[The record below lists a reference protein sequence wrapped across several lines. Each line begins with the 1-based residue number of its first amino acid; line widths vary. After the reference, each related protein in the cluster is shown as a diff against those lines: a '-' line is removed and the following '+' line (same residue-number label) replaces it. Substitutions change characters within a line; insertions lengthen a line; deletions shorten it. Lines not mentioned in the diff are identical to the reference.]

1 MSGPR
6 ALFAIACVETL
17 RLLRSPTSLSLLLI
31 VPAMQLLLFGYAIR
45 PDAATLRLAI
55 AGSDRG
61 QAALVDLA
69 RQSGLSVVARN
80 LPPGAAAAMVR
91 RGEVE
96 AAAELP
102 SEPGKPLRIV
112 IDGSDPA
119 LTAGLDQRVRA
130 IYWRGVAERAEVDG
144 FAPPLAIERLYNAKA
159 RADWGFLPALIGTI
173 LMIAMLMLGTLGMA
187 RERELG
193 TWEALAA
200 MPVGGGTLLAGKVAP
215 LVLIGT
221 VQGGIVLGLGH
232 ALFDLPV
239 RGSVAALI
247 VLFPIFAAAH
257 LVLGHALAARARTQM
272 AALQGAVAFYLPAML
287 LSGFLYPVAGMPVW
301 AQALGQAFP
310 LTHFIRAA
318 RAATLRGG
326 DAVAVLQAG
335 APIALFLAVV
345 TPLALMLQR
354 ARVD

>member
-6 ALFAIACVETL
+6 ALFAIAWVELL
-17 RLLRSPTSLSLLLI
+17 RLIRSPTSLSLLLI

-45 PDAATLRLAI
+45 PDSATLRLAI

-61 QAALVDLA
+61 QAALIDLA
-69 RQSGLSVVARN
+69 RQSGLSIVARN
-80 LPPGAAAAMVR
+80 LPAGGGAAMVR
-91 RGEVE
+91 RGAAE

-102 SEPGKPLRIV
+102 SQPGQPLRIV

-119 LTAGLDQRVRA
+119 LTAGLDQRIRA
-130 IYWRGVAERAEVDG
+130 IYWQAVAERAQVDS
-144 FAPPLAIERLYNAKA
+144 FAPPLEIERLYNANA
-159 RADWGFLPALIGTI
+159 RADWGFLPALTGTI
-173 LMIAMLMLGTLGMA
+173 MMIAMLMLGTLGMA

-200 MPVGGGTLLAGKVAP
+200 MPVGGATLLAGRVLP
-215 LVLIGT
+215 LILLGT
-221 VQGGIVLGLGH
+221 AQGVIVLGLGH

-239 RGSVAALI
+239 RGSVVALI
-247 VLFPIFAAAH
+247 ALFPLFAAAH
-257 LVLGHALAARARTQM
+257 LVLGHALAARARTQL

-287 LSGFLYPVAGMPVW
+287 LSGFLYPIAGMPPW

-318 RAATLRGG
+318 RAATLRGD
-326 DAVAVLQAG
+326 DAVAVLWAG
-335 APIALFLAVV
+335 APIALFLVIV
-345 TPLALMLQR
+345 TLIALMQQR
-354 ARVD
+354 ARID